1 MAAQSL
7 LPLFSDLVFYNSGVV
22 FAQGVV
28 RAPTGLSLIRPCD
41 RGVLTMSKSL
51 DDFVEAAAA
60 ALGIPLEDVW
70 KPAVKANL
78 EVILRHADMVAEF
91 KLPDDAE
98 PAPVFKA

>member
-1 MAAQSL
+1 
-7 LPLFSDLVFYNSGVV
+7 
-22 FAQGVV
+22 
-28 RAPTGLSLIRPCD
+28 
-41 RGVLTMSKSL
+41 MSKSL

-60 ALGIPLEDVW
+60 ALGVPLEDAW

-91 KLPDDAE
+91 ELPDDAE